1 MAERVDLVHLLI
13 WSSLSAATVSLNA
26 FSSSSSRRELRMVR
40 TRLGWS
46 RAMARPTASLCRPWS
61 SRLDSSCSLH
71 TTRAEC
77 RGEVVRT
84 QEWTRGAAVLVPTA
98 HLTTSSSRLAL
109 FSSWTCSVTSCTM
122 WMGALLHTTQ
132 SLAPRVMG
140 WELYFTPRRT

>member
-26 FSSSSSRRELRMVR
+26 SSSSSSRRELRIVR

-71 TTRAEC
+71 DKGREEGC
-77 RGEVVRT
+77 EVVRT

-98 HLTTSSSRLAL
+98 HLTTSSSRLTL

-122 WMGALLHTTQ
+122 GMAALLHRTQ
-132 SLAPRVMG
+132 SLAPWVMG
-140 WELYFTPRRT
+140 WQLYFTGRRA